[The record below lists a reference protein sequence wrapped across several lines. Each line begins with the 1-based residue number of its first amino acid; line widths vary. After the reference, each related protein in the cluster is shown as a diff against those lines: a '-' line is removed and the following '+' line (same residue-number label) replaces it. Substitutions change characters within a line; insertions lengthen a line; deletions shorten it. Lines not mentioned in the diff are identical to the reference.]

1 MASEVKHEK
10 ILVDNLF
17 YLVSNI
23 KATDTLLWEALIEK
37 GVYSYDDASNLRVS
51 SMEMLV
57 SSLSVFK
64 YV

>member
-10 ILVDNLF
+10 ILDANLL

-23 KATDTLLWEALIEK
+23 KATDTLLWEALIQK

-51 SMEMLV
+51 SMEMIV